1 MLIHSNKIW
10 CDQINNIMINI
21 FHTKLH
27 LVVGMG
33 FSLLKILAFPFS
45 FMCYIN
51 GGPIKMW
58 IAFNESLYTFY
69 DKNSTVFMKNQEVN
83 IWWTLCCVVLF
94 YLASLTI
101 LLYFQDH
108 LCRFCGL
115 CNVHLFMLT
124 RTHASSSPP
133 LWKGP
138 YPIDSHHH

>member
-1 MLIHSNKIW
+1 MLIHSNKIR

-83 IWWTLCCVVLF
+83 IW
-94 YLASLTI
+94 
-101 LLYFQDH
+101 
-108 LCRFCGL
+108 
-115 CNVHLFMLT
+115 
-124 RTHASSSPP
+124 
-133 LWKGP
+133 
-138 YPIDSHHH
+138 